1 MCSAFLWS
9 GSPNQTHKAKVA
21 WGDLCCPLE
30 EGGLGIR
37 KLRDSSKVFALSLIW
52 RIISKKSSLWVSWI
66 QQYLLRQ
73 NSFWEVREDAKSSW
87 IWRKLLKLRSLAY
100 QFTRVEV
107 KDGRNAF
114 FWFDNWLQSGR
125 LINITGAVGT
135 CYLGIARNARVCEAV
150 TQAQWSV
157 RGHRSRHFHELH
169 ARIQREP
176 VPDDQQ
182 GQDVIMWKHS
192 DDNFKPWFSSAR
204 TWDQIR
210 QKKATA
216 FWYKSVWFMQGV
228 PRFSFIVWLDVRNRL
243 STGDRMRAWGIHE
256 GFPLCGE
263 RDETRDHV
271 FFECPYSFTVWDK
284 LANRLSGNRTD
295 PDWMTS
301 LQFLSANNLQIMDKI
316 LLKMVFQATIYHFW
330 QERNRRRHQT
340 GHRTVDQTVR
350 AIDKAM
356 RNRISSLRY
365 RADHKFTGLMQRR
378 FEVSANT

>member
-1 MCSAFLWS
+1 MDQFARISGLHINAFKSSIFAS
-9 GSPNQTHKAKVA
+9 GQTVTPMLNEA
-21 WGDLCCPLE
+21 E
-30 EGGLGIR
+30 RLGIKAG
-37 KLRDSSKVFALSLIW
+37 KLPVRYLGMPLTTKALSKQEYEPLT
-52 RIISKKSSLWVSWI
+52 
-66 QQYLLRQ
+66 
-73 NSFWEVREDAKSSW
+73 D
-87 IWRKLLKLRSLAY
+87 
-100 QFTRVEV
+100 
-107 KDGRNAF
+107 
-114 FWFDNWLQSGR
+114 QSGR
-125 LINITGAVGT
+125 LIDITGAVGT
-135 CYLGIARNARVCEAV
+135 CYLGIARNARVCEVV

-157 RGHRSRHFHELH
+157 RGHRIRHFHELH

-182 GQDVIMWKHS
+182 GQDVILWKHS

-210 QKKATA
+210 QKKATT
-216 FWYKSVWFMQGV
+216 FWNKSVWFMQGV
-228 PRFSFIVWLDVRNRL
+228 SRFSFIVWLAVRNRL
-243 STGDRMRAWGIHE
+243 STGDRMRAWGIHQ
-256 GFPLCGE
+256 GCPMCGE
-263 RDETRDHV
+263 MDETRDHV
-271 FFECPYSFTVWDK
+271 FFVCPYSFTVWDK

>member
-1 MCSAFLWS
+1 M
-9 GSPNQTHKAKVA
+9 G
-21 WGDLCCPLE
+21 E
-30 EGGLGIR
+30 M
-37 KLRDSSKVFALSLIW
+37 LS
-52 RIISKKSSLWVSWI
+52 
-66 QQYLLRQ
+66 
-73 NSFWEVREDAKSSW
+73 F
-87 IWRKLLKLRSLAY
+87 
-100 QFTRVEV
+100 
-107 KDGRNAF
+107 G
-114 FWFDNWLQSGR
+114 NWLQSGR
-125 LINITGAVGT
+125 LIDITGAVGT

-157 RGHRSRHFHELH
+157 RRHRIRHFHELH

-182 GQDVIMWKHS
+182 GQDVILWNHS
-192 DDNFKPWFSSAR
+192 DDNFKPWFCSAR

-210 QKKATA
+210 QKKATVL
-216 FWYKSVWFMQGV
+216 WNKSVWFTQGV
-228 PRFSFIVWLDVRNRL
+228 PRFSFIVWLAVRNRL
-243 STGDRMRAWGIHE
+243 STGDRMRAWGILH
-256 GFPLCGE
+256 GCPLCGE

-271 FFECPYSFTVWDK
+271 FFACPYSFTVWDK

-316 LLKMVFQATIYHFW
+316 LLKMVFQATIYHLW

-350 AIDKAM
+350 VIDKAM

-365 RADHKFTGLMQRR
+365 RADHKFTGLMRR
-378 FEVSANT
+378 WFEVSANT